1 MLAGGE
7 IPLLPDPVGAHI
19 NHTMEGAE
27 GLIRALGWT
36 GGQAAFLIPWLRACA
51 SLLQAVSGFPVI
63 YIYICIYIYIY
74 IYMYIYM

>member
-27 GLIRALGWT
+27 GVIRALWWT
-36 GGQAAFLIPWLRACA
+36 GGQAAFLIPWLVE
-51 SLLQAVSGFPVI
+51 SLCIPATSCDRVSSNI
-63 YIYICIYIYIY
+63 YIYIHNITI
-74 IYMYIYM
+74 